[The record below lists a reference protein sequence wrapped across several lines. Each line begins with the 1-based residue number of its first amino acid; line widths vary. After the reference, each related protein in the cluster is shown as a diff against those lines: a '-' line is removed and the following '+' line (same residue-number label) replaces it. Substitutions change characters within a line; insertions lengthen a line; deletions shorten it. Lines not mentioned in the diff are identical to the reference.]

1 MSQENRFTEEE
12 KALLANTPYAIGSAM
27 IFAGG
32 SGLGTIKEM
41 IANTKSFI
49 QGAKEYPDNPIIKD
63 ILPNLK
69 DFEDTKEKSKDM
81 KIHYKE
87 WLKEKGID
95 SFEKMQDAVVEDCKK
110 VNELL
115 MQKADQQ
122 EAQEYREWALSI
134 AKNVANAAKEGGFLG
149 IGGERISPEE
159 RTFFEEIANACGV
172 DETL

>member
-1 MSQENRFTEEE
+1 
-12 KALLANTPYAIGSAM
+12 M

-32 SGLGTIKEM
+32 SGIGTIKEM

-49 QGAKEYPDNPIIKD
+49 AGAKEFPDNEIIKG

-87 WLKEKGID
+87 WLKSKNID
-95 SFEKMQDAVVEDCKK
+95 SFEKMQDAVIEDVKK
-110 VNELL
+110 VDELL
-115 MQKADQQ
+115 KQKSDQK
-122 EAQEYREWALSI
+122 EAGEYKEWALEI

-149 IGGERISPEE
+149 FGGERISKEE
-159 RTFFEEIANACGV
+159 REFFEKIANAFEI
-172 DETL
+172 DSTL